1 MTQAVVRPRVS
12 FEEYI
17 DICAQT
23 EERYELVRGDDPI
36 QSPAFKCL
44 NLTAN
49 QVCSTERSQS

>member
-1 MTQAVVRPRVS
+1 MTQVVVRPRVT

-17 DICAQT
+17 EICAQT

-36 QSPAFKCL
+36 QSPTFKRL

-49 QVCSTERSQS
+49 QVCSTGGSQS

>member
-23 EERYELVRGDDPI
+23 EERYESVRGDDPI
-36 QSPAFKCL
+36 QSPTFKRL
-44 NLTAN
+44 SLTAN
-49 QVCSTERSQS
+49 QVCLAGRSQS